1 MTAVTDSRLPEG
13 IDGRCD
19 QRFAAIPQILSS
31 QLASGAHHG
40 AAISVFH
47 RGEAVVD
54 IWGGRRRPVPPAG
67 EAETEWQ
74 QDTMALSFSTTKG
87 VAATALHMAMERT
100 GTGYDTA
107 VASLWP
113 EFAEK
118 GKGSVTIRH
127 VLCHEAGIPQI
138 AGLVPDAATLAD
150 WDHMTALM
158 ASLEPL
164 WEPGTANGYHA
175 VNFGWLVG
183 EILRRL
189 DGRSLSQFLDEE
201 IAGPL
206 GLDGCYIGTP
216 VSEHH
221 RVAALVTPDGVDEG
235 ERAIASLLPPDHL
248 LHKVLSPRPAEEM
261 NPFLNSSAG
270 LSASV
275 PSFTGVFTARS
286 LGRMYAALERGG
298 ELDGVRLL
306 SAETLATATTVQNT
320 RPDLALV
327 VPIHWRLGYM
337 GGGSGISPAGPNRE
351 AFGHSGLGGSI
362 AMADPK
368 AEISV
373 ALVLDRIES
382 NLLTDDRGRKVIEAA
397 IAAVA

>member
-1 MTAVTDSRLPEG
+1 MTVVSEARLPEG
-13 IDGRCD
+13 IEGWCD
-19 QRFAAIPQILSS
+19 QRFAAIAEILAS
-31 QLASGAHHG
+31 QLASRAHHG
-40 AAISVFH
+40 AAVSVFH
-47 RGEAVVD
+47 RGQPVVD
-54 IWGGRRRPVPPAG
+54 LWGGRRRPVPPDG
-67 EAETEWQ
+67 TESPWAE
-74 QDTMALSFSTTKG
+74 DTMALSFSTTKG
-87 VAATALHMAMERT
+87 VAATALHMAIERS
-100 GTGYDTA
+100 GTSYDTP

-113 EFAEK
+113 EFAAH
-118 GKGSVTIRH
+118 GKQAVTIRQ
-127 VLCHEAGIPQI
+127 VMCHEAGIPQI
-138 AGLVPDAATLAD
+138 AGLVPDAATLGD

-183 EILRRL
+183 EILRRI
-189 DGRSLSQFLDEE
+189 DGRPLSKFLADE

-206 GLDGCYIGTP
+206 DLDGCYIGTP
-216 VSEHH
+216 ASEHH

-261 NPFLNSSAG
+261 NPWLNSAAA

-286 LGRMYAALERGG
+286 LGRLYAALERGG
-298 ELDGVRLL
+298 ELDGVRLM

-337 GGGSGISPAGPNRE
+337 SGGSGISPAGPNRE

-373 ALVLDRIES
+373 ALVLDRIEP